1 MIAARYIRVR
11 IFYYSIKGSS
21 IKYRYMTDKNRKWIY
36 KPNRI
41 VMLLLYLLLPTAAYL
56 SAVLYLYN
64 SEKHNIESEANRFF
78 LREAP
83 YWCDSIRTVK
93 KMKITIPEIYTDEY
107 KTDRCSKY
115 RVISDYHGNCTV
127 PGKHI
132 YEKSYLQHKMKQ
144 SNIELV
150 SQGLYDIAVADSLW
164 NNQLRRNGIDVET
177 ALILIKKELR
187 EVFPTKDSLNADA
200 TAVSDTSRT
209 MDFDAAF
216 RTDTARISH
225 IDLVSVVGFVDVP
238 FALIFSRLG
247 IILILL
253 TVIFAVYLLF
263 MLFRGIVWLYV
274 ENINKEIIFIG
285 DAFVLLNEKV
295 VLCSNGERK
304 NLSGNELIILQMLI
318 ESKGYVKIHDI
329 IATCWKGHMEESG
342 RKSFN
347 VAFSALNKAL
357 TDVAHVSLK
366 REKNE
371 IMCIENCNI
380 LNRFMRELRLILH
393 IVK

>member
-1 MIAARYIRVR
+1 M
-11 IFYYSIKGSS
+11 
-21 IKYRYMTDKNRKWIY
+21 
-36 KPNRI
+36 
-41 VMLLLYLLLPTAAYL
+41 
-56 SAVLYLYN
+56 
-64 SEKHNIESEANRFF
+64 
-78 LREAP
+78 
-83 YWCDSIRTVK
+83 
-93 KMKITIPEIYTDEY
+93 
-107 KTDRCSKY
+107 
-115 RVISDYHGNCTV
+115 
-127 PGKHI
+127 
-132 YEKSYLQHKMKQ
+132 
-144 SNIELV
+144 
-150 SQGLYDIAVADSLW
+150 
-164 NNQLRRNGIDVET
+164 
-177 ALILIKKELR
+177 
-187 EVFPTKDSLNADA
+187 FPTKDSLNADA

-357 TDVAHVSLK
+357 ADVAHVSLK

-371 IMCIENCNI
+371 IMYIENCNI

>member
-1 MIAARYIRVR
+1 MMNNIYDFTEIETIRHRQKKLVC
-11 IFYYSIKGSS
+11 
-21 IKYRYMTDKNRKWIY
+21 
-36 KPNRI
+36 
-41 VMLLLYLLLPTAAYL
+41 LY
-56 SAVLYLYN
+56 V
-64 SEKHNIESEANRFF
+64 
-78 LREAP
+78 
-83 YWCDSIRTVK
+83 
-93 KMKITIPEIYTDEY
+93 IYTL
-107 KTDRCSKY
+107 CFF
-115 RVISDYHGNCTV
+115 
-127 PGKHI
+127 
-132 YEKSYLQHKMKQ
+132 
-144 SNIELV
+144 
-150 SQGLYDIAVADSLW
+150 IAEAIVCLAVE
-164 NNQLRRNGIDVET
+164 NN
-177 ALILIKKELR
+177 
-187 EVFPTKDSLNADA
+187 
-200 TAVSDTSRT
+200 
-209 MDFDAAF
+209 
-216 RTDTARISH
+216 
-225 IDLVSVVGFVDVP
+225 
-238 FALIFSRLG
+238 
-247 IILILL
+247 ILL

-329 IATCWKGHMEESG
+329 IETCWKGHMEESG

-357 TDVAHVSLK
+357 ADVAHVSLK